1 MLVLTRKSQE
11 RILIG
16 DNIKITILRVKGN
29 SVRVG
34 IDAPADVRVVRGEL
48 SSRKA
53 EGVDTVAG
61 VAAVATAPATPMAA
75 VASAAATVTYAGQDE
90 PEEGESSVLR
100 SRAPLAAYLVASN
113 AV

>member
-34 IDAPADVRVVRGEL
+34 IDAPSDVRVVRGEL
-48 SSRKA
+48 SPRKA
-53 EGVDTVAG
+53 ENAEP
-61 VAAVATAPATPMAA
+61 VAAIAAGPMAA
-75 VASAAATVTYAGQDE
+75 VASAAANVSHAGQDE